1 MRSEL
6 PVSFALVAA
15 AMFCDAAPT
24 AVAVSIDSIV
34 HPVTVQIIDNAI
46 RQAEREGASFVLV
59 RLNTP
64 GGLLEATRHVTEKL
78 VASPVPVVTFVTPS
92 GGRAASAGFF
102 ILQAGDV
109 AAMAA
114 GTNAGAASPVL
125 IGQQMDP
132 VMRSKVEND
141 ASAALRSI
149 VNKRGRNAELAEK
162 AVREAKSF
170 TEGEALSSKLI
181 DIVARDE
188 NDLFAQLNGRE
199 ITRFDGRKQRLDTRG
214 LRVLDY
220 DLRLRERLISAIAD
234 PNIAFLLMILGLL
247 GIYTEFT
254 NPGLIAPGVIGGI
267 AFVLALSALSVLP
280 VHWTGVALLV
290 LALALFILE
299 AKFTSHGVLGIG
311 GAVAMV
317 LGATLLVEGPPELRI
332 RVSTALAISVPFAAV
347 TIFLATIAFRARE
360 NKVITGREGLLD
372 AVGVART
379 PLAPGGKIFVQGE
392 YWDAVATRP
401 VEVGARVRVTGI
413 DGLRL
418 TVEPISS

>member
-1 MRSEL
+1 MRSRIA
-6 PVSFALVAA
+6 VSFAAVFAA
-15 AMFCDAAPT
+15 AVCHAAP
-24 AVAVSIDSIV
+24 AVIAVSVDSIV
-34 HPVTVQIIDNAI
+34 HPVTVQIIENAM
-46 RQAEREGASFVLV
+46 RQADRERAGFMLI

-64 GGLLEATRHVTEKL
+64 GGLMDATRRITAKL
-78 VASPVPVVTFVTPS
+78 IASPVPVVTFVTPS

-102 ILQAGDV
+102 ILEAGDI

-125 IGQQMDP
+125 LGQQMDP
-132 VMRSKVEND
+132 VMRTKVEND
-141 ASAALRSI
+141 ASAALRT
-149 VNKRGRNAELAEK
+149 VVMKRGRNAELAEK

-170 TEGEALSSKLI
+170 TETEALTARLI

-188 NDLFAQLNGRE
+188 NDLLAQLNGRE
-199 ITRFDGRKQRLDTRG
+199 VTRFDGRRQRLETQG
-214 LRVLDY
+214 ARVIDY
-220 DLRLRERLISAIAD
+220 ELRLRERIISAIAD
-234 PNIAFLLMILGLL
+234 PNIAFLLLILGLL

-280 VHWTGVALLV
+280 VHWTGVVLLV

-299 AKFTSHGVLGIG
+299 AKFTSHGILGIG

-317 LGATLLVEGPPELRI
+317 LGATLLVEGPPEVRI
-332 RVSTALAISVPFAAV
+332 RLSIALAVSVPFAAV
-347 TIFLATIAFRARE
+347 TVFLATIAFRARE
-360 NKVITGREGLLD
+360 NKVITGREGLID
-372 AVGVART
+372 AIGVART
-379 PLAPGGKIFVQGE
+379 ALAPGGKIFVQGE

-401 VEVGARVRVTGI
+401 VEAGARVRVTGI

-418 TVEPISS
+418 RVEPLNT